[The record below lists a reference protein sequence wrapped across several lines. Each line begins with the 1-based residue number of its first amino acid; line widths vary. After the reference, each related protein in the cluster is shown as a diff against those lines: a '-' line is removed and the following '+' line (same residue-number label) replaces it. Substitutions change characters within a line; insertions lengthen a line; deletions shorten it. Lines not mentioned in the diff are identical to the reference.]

1 VTQPLIADKPY
12 SDAARRIADEMTL
25 HAIAKSEGWVAFR
38 LSDGSPLDHAVYE
51 RRIDAVKA
59 AGWDRDRF
67 IYLEVQPDGMPLK
80 EAQAVLDFARTL
92 HDAGFRIPSPEF
104 EFDPTMP
111 LLPADRRRTIRHL
124 ASGGRR

>member
-1 VTQPLIADKPY
+1 MEVW
-12 SDAARRIADEMTL
+12 SDAAKRIADEMTM
-25 HAIAKSEGWVAFR
+25 HAIAHSEGWVCFR
-38 LSDGSPLDHAVYE
+38 LSDGTPLDHIAHD

-67 IYLEVQPDGMPLK
+67 IYLEVAPDGMTPK
-80 EAQAVLDFARTL
+80 EAEACLKYARVL

-111 LLPADRRRTIRHL
+111 LLRSDKIKTIRHL
-124 ASGGRR
+124 ASGGRVY